1 MVCYRAPSGG
11 YGDTNGSYEAYMQA
25 NVAYQA
31 SQDPEYQAL
40 LAKQQALREDDSGA
54 MPPPPPAAEVR
65 PGHSIRWLDCAVSL
79 EHARVITMH
88 MLLLLQSSAR
98 CHA

>member
-65 PGHSIRWLDCAVSL
+65 LAHCIR
-79 EHARVITMH
+79 
-88 MLLLLQSSAR
+88 
-98 CHA
+98 